1 MQASPRDQDLM
12 GPTRLTEAAPAVSAA
27 RARVHP
33 RGPDWPPPP
42 PGLAGLRPLPPLP
55 LPLQLPAGRSPARSP
70 APAGARCCSLASR
83 GLPLK
88 WTGLTSHAVPKWVR
102 EVGAGAVTGVP
113 AQGWQV

>member
-42 PGLAGLRPLPPLP
+42 PGLAGLRPLPPSPRLSSCRREGRRLGP
-55 LPLQLPAGRSPARSP
+55 QPPPALGAARWLHGASP
-70 APAGARCCSLASR
+70 
-83 GLPLK
+83 
-88 WTGLTSHAVPKWVR
+88 
-102 EVGAGAVTGVP
+102 
-113 AQGWQV
+113 